1 MLVITSSA
9 CVASIVADEVVV
21 PDSMVISSGI
31 SLSIKDKSMTVF
43 TIFATN
49 QTWRPGTESIIIW
62 ESQDLSFLDMLY
74 LQPANIGHTC

>member
-1 MLVITSSA
+1 
-9 CVASIVADEVVV
+9 VASIVADEVVV

-62 ESQDLSFLDMLY
+62 ESQDLNFLDMFY